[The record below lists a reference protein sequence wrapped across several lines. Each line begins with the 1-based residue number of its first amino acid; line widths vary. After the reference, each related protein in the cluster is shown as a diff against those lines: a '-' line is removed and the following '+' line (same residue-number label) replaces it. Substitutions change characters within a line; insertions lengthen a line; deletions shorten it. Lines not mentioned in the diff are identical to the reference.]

1 MMAERRDRWRAR
13 VDELVARVT
22 GWVESNDWVTKPYAK
37 RMRDADGTI
46 YEVPS
51 LFLQKGPTRLLLD
64 PIAYDAPG
72 TEGIVDLYLMPTYDD
87 MATLDFVDD
96 RWRIHY
102 IFPDQSAVAGD
113 EQPDA
118 MELSETTIIRVLDEI
133 AGHAVPSV

>member
-1 MMAERRDRWRAR
+1 
-13 VDELVARVT
+13 
-22 GWVESNDWVTKPYAK
+22 SNDWVTKPYTK
-37 RMRDADGTI
+37 RMRDADGTVF
-46 YEVPS
+46 EVPS

-87 MATLDFVDD
+87 MASLDFVDG

-102 IFPDQSAVAGD
+102 AFPDQSAVDGI
-113 EQPDA
+113 EQPEV
-118 MELSETTIIRVLDEI
+118 MELSEATINRVLDEI